1 MLELNDDLSFINDT
15 LKQIND
21 KGNIPLT
28 HDPKIYHC
36 GYFSILQKYFPFVK
50 FAFWYIEVYS

>member
-1 MLELNDDLSFINDT
+1 MLELNHDLSFINDT
-15 LKQIND
+15 LKQIN

-28 HDPKIYHC
+28 HGPKIYQR

-50 FAFWYIEVYS
+50 LAF

>member
-28 HDPKIYHC
+28 HDTKINQC
-36 GYFSILQKYFPFVK
+36 G
-50 FAFWYIEVYS
+50 